1 MKSLFAFS
9 GGGGGGSGFPGAP
22 VAGVYVTAT
31 APEFLSVCAEVV
43 AVQFSIV
50 IRSDIGGLVWY
61 SNVTEMQL
69 FGGSVTETANLP
81 TPGTAGGVTFAI
93 EPTIAI
99 YNQLD
104 EEFYTFDGA
113 SWNMIG

>member
-22 VAGVYVTAT
+22 IAGVYVTAT

-43 AVQFSIV
+43 GVQFSMV

-69 FGGSVTETANLP
+69 FGGSVIDSSEFP

-93 EPTIAI
+93 DPSVAI
-99 YNQLD
+99 YNQND

>member
-9 GGGGGGSGFPGAP
+9 SGGGGGSGFPGAP
-22 VAGVYVTAT
+22 IAGVYTTAT

-43 AVQFSIV
+43 AIPFSIV
-50 IRSDIGGLVWY
+50 VRSEIGGLVWY
-61 SNVTEMQL
+61 SNVTEMGL
-69 FGGSVTETANLP
+69 LGGSVTEIANLP

-93 EPTIAI
+93 DPSVAI
-99 YNQLD
+99 YNQFD

-113 SWNMIG
+113 SWSMIG